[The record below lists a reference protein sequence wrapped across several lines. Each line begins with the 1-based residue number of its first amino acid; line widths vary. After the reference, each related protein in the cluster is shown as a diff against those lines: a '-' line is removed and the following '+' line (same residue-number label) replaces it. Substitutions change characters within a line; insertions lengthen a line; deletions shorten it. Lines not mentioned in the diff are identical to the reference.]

1 MAAVSAPALA
11 ACAATLAQL
20 SPADLGRPELS
31 ELWAEGKRLFSSR
44 VIKERFQAEDVVA
57 FLKQQGEYRTML
69 KRLEKLHRQV
79 PLLAVATISGPTT
92 VANSCCNC
100 HRFATRAVA
109 LRRSALDR
117 RAPRL
122 RYSAPRTRPAA
133 ALPLCLG
140 STGASQVPPRPSRSP
155 QGGWPLSVCPD
166 QPAKRPAWHSTGP
179 GCPLLH
185 TVHACVC

>member
-69 KRLEKLHRQV
+69 KRLEKLHRQGLEV
-79 PLLAVATISGPTT
+79 
-92 VANSCCNC
+92 
-100 HRFATRAVA
+100 
-109 LRRSALDR
+109 
-117 RAPRL
+117 
-122 RYSAPRTRPAA
+122 
-133 ALPLCLG
+133 LC
-140 STGASQVPPRPSRSP
+140 
-155 QGGWPLSVCPD
+155 
-166 QPAKRPAWHSTGP
+166 K
-179 GCPLLH
+179 
-185 TVHACVC
+185 